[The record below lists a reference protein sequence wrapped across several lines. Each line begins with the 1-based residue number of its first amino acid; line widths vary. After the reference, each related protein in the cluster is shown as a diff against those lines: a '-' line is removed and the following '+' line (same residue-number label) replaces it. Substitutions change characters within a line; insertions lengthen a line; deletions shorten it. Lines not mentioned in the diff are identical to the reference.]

1 MALDTRK
8 EAAWKNAFEKGSKA
22 MQKRLQQIHAKNPD
36 FQEFMQKHG
45 FGQTLS
51 AKQAEMQKK
60 SSVVTVPPADT
71 DAPEKKKGPQ
81 DRLAA
86 IKSAAEKAKLRRQAA
101 SSRTAWGGELGG
113 GFVMPGSSFRRY
125 SESLGEAYKR
135 KVDKM
140 GFPIVKN
147 DTPAP
152 ASKTPHPVPAGY
164 ERIKDPWGF
173 NVLRKKVTE
182 HLELTKMIVEN
193 SEMSS
198 KEALQ
203 ELKKATY
210 ASYLQK
216 APQRIR
222 SGTKIGIDFEN
233 DYYHHLG
240 KSLKHSPNVMDYPPR
255 QKDPEKL
262 AHHEKQMKV
271 NKDLADQFKKDAR
284 NRIKGIQR
292 AGRLLAKEDIDD
304 ALNENNSLARPDLW
318 DTHELRGE
326 DGKAIKKGQVVKDF
340 RGEPHKV
347 VGFAPPHKEG
357 STGRVY
363 TKHGDDFEHEG
374 SFFPGVINASIH
386 KKSSVKEAFVRLYKS
401 KRDAKLVVESKQEV
415 EETQEVIKEQPKQA
429 PNYRQVR
436 EALIRRKK

>member
-36 FQEFMQKHG
+36 FHEFMQKHG

-86 IKSAAEKAKLRRQAA
+86 IKSAAEKAKNRRAVAA
-101 SSRTAWGGELGG
+101 NRAAWGGELGG

-135 KVDKM
+135 KIDKM

-147 DTPAP
+147 DAPAP
-152 ASKTPHPVPAGY
+152 APKTPHPVPAGY

-222 SGTKIGIDFEN
+222 SGTSIAKGFE
-233 DYYHHLG
+233 DEYYYHM
-240 KSLKHSPNVMDYPPR
+240 KTANKHSPNVMDYPPKK
-255 QKDPEKL
+255 KDPEKL
-262 AHHEKQMKV
+262 KSAEAGMKV
-271 NKDLADQFKKDAR
+271 AKELQTDFQKKAA
-284 NRIKGIQR
+284 NRIAGVQR
-292 AGRLLAKEDIDD
+292 AGRLLAREDVEEFV
-304 ALNENNSLARPDLW
+304 NESNTMARPELW

-374 SFFPGVINASIH
+374 SFFPGVINAKIH
-386 KKSSVKEAFVRLYKS
+386 KKSSVKEAFVGLYKS
-401 KRDAKLVVESKQEV
+401 KRDAKLVVESKQEI
-415 EETQEVIKEQPKQA
+415 EETQEVIEEQPKQA

-436 EALIRRKK
+436 EALIRRKN